1 MAYFEVA
8 QGQGAIPGFFR
19 HGADAVKRVARRWN
33 EASERRRNAAI
44 LRGLDD
50 RTLKDIGLSR
60 TEITSATLHG
70 GSDLGRRFGR

>member
-8 QGQGAIPGFFR
+8 QGQGAVAGWFT
-19 HGADAVKRVARRWN
+19 HGAETVKRVAKRWN

-44 LRGLDD
+44 LRGLDE
-50 RTLKDIGLSR
+50 RTLQDIGLSR
-60 TEITSATLHG
+60 SQITSATMHG